1 MKEVIKIIALLL
13 LFFTFFIINIVFIFT
28 IILLEKKRPEKT
40 IAWILLLILL
50 PPFGLIAYLFLGR
63 NWKINTLNKTKS
75 NTINSLTKPIIK
87 NSRNKLTNFEELIDL
102 IAHNSESPLFLNN
115 ELTILNGGKEKFN
128 HLKEELLKAKY
139 SINLEYYIVKNDH
152 IGNEIKEI
160 LIKKAQEGVKVKFII
175 DKVGSI
181 RLRRKYI
188 KELKDGGVDVVFY
201 SYILAPL
208 LRFINTQINYR
219 NHRKIVVIDN
229 YVSFIGGINIGDEYL
244 GLGPLGNWR
253 DCHFMIKG
261 DFSLGLQYV
270 FLEDFTSIKK
280 HAQDEFFIV
289 DNIDEYFSLPPIDYG
304 TTFLQFVKSGPDSEF
319 PSIAQSIIK
328 IISMA
333 KKEVNIITPYFIP
346 TEGVIDALKIVLLSG
361 VSVNIMFPE
370 KADHFAVNRASKT
383 YLAELLRCGAKVYL
397 YSSKGFIHTK
407 LITVDNEISII
418 GTANIDIRSFELNY
432 EINSVIYDKYITNEL
447 NQIFLTDLKDCRE
460 YTLVEYDSQNMYNKI
475 LNGISRLL
483 SSIL

>member
-1 MKEVIKIIALLL
+1 M
-13 LFFTFFIINIVFIFT
+13 
-28 IILLEKKRPEKT
+28 
-40 IAWILLLILL
+40 LL

-63 NWKINTLNKTKS
+63 NWKIHTLNKTKS
-75 NTINSLTKPIIK
+75 NTINSLTKPLIK
-87 NSRNKLTNFEELIDL
+87 DSKNKLGNYEELIDL
-102 IAHNSESPLFLNN
+102 VANNSESPLFLNN
-115 ELTILNGGKEKFN
+115 EVTILNGGEEKFF
-128 HLKEELLKAKY
+128 HLKEELLNAHH
-139 SINLEYYIVKNDH
+139 SIHLEYYIIKNDK

-181 RLRRKYI
+181 RLKRKYI
-188 KELKDGGVDVVFY
+188 NDLKSGGVDVVFY

-229 YVSFIGGINIGDEYL
+229 YISFVGGINIGDEYL

-280 HAQDEFFIV
+280 HSKNNEYIIDNIEEFFLLPSK
-289 DNIDEYFSLPPIDYG
+289 EYG
-304 TTFLQFVKSGPDSEF
+304 NTFLQFVKSGPDSEF

-328 IISMA
+328 LISMA
-333 KKEVNIITPYFIP
+333 KKEINIVTPYFIP
-346 TEGVIDALKIVLLSG
+346 TEGIIDALKIVLLSG
-361 VSVNIMFPE
+361 VSVNILFPG
-370 KADHFAVNRASKT
+370 KTDHFAVNRASKT
-383 YLAELLRCGAKVYL
+383 YLAELIRCGAKVYL
-397 YSSKGFIHTK
+397 YTPKGFIHTK
-407 LITVDNEISII
+407 LITVDNELSSV
-418 GTANIDIRSFELNY
+418 GTANMDIRSFELNY
-432 EINSVIYDKYITNEL
+432 EINTIIYDKYLTHKLNE
-447 NQIFLTDLKDCRE
+447 IFLADLKDSRE
-460 YTLVEYDSQNMYNKI
+460 YTLTEYDSQTMYNKI
-475 LNGISRLL
+475 LNGIARLL